1 MEGMWTVLRI
11 ESFMTPRLLKV
22 AEMIKSARCVADIGT
37 DHAYVPVYLVLN
49 GYAESAIAMDI
60 NKGPLMRAE
69 ENIKKFSLTEKIKTR
84 LCDGMKS
91 LDDNEADAVIIAGMG
106 GVLINSILEND
117 KDRLTSVKQYV
128 LQPMTA
134 VEETRRYLAQNGFMI
149 TDERL
154 AKEEE
159 KIYTIILATR
169 GKMEIEKEVNFYVG
183 EHLIKNKDEVLPEF
197 LDAKIYEYK
206 KAINSMENA
215 KKEETKDKLKK
226 FEALLEGFIK
236 IREECSKW

>member
-1 MEGMWTVLRI
+1 MEGMWAVLSI
-11 ESFMTPRLLKV
+11 DSFMTPRLLKV
-22 AEMIKSARCVADIGT
+22 AEMIRNARCVADIGT

-49 GYAESAIAMDI
+49 NLAESAIAMDI

-69 ENIKKFSLTEKIKTR
+69 ENIKKFSLTDKIKTR
-84 LCDGMKS
+84 LSDGLKN
-91 LDDNEADAVIIAGMG
+91 LEDNEIDTVIIAGRG
-106 GVLINSILEND
+106 GVLINSIIERD
-117 KDRLTSVKQYV
+117 KDRLTSVKQYI

-134 VEETRRYLAQNGFMI
+134 VEETRKFLIKNGFTI

-154 AKEEE
+154 AKEDE

-169 GKMEIEKEVNFYVG
+169 GEMKIEKEVNFYVG

-197 LDAKIYEYK
+197 LDGKIYEYK
-206 KAINSMENA
+206 KAINSMKNA
-215 KKEETKDKLKK
+215 KNEETKEKSNK
-226 FEALLEGFIK
+226 FEALLEDFIK